1 MQENHYLVLGDGIT
15 REGIEEL
22 NNDDILDEN
31 KDFIED
37 HVDNYTIDDDDK
49 TKSK

>member
-15 REGIEEL
+15 REGIEEQ
-22 NNDDILDEN
+22 NNDDIFDET

-37 HVDNYTIDDDDK
+37 HVDNDTIDDDDK
-49 TKSK
+49 GK